1 MTNKEQLDTAK
12 QLKKKLEKYAE
23 TAEQHEFVK
32 LMMIDI
38 ELNKTINHLEEDPN
52 YTLSENEFQSMIR
65 VITKIIGERLK
76 CQ

>member
-12 QLKKKLEKYAE
+12 QLKKKFEKYSE
-23 TAEQHEFVK
+23 RAEQHEFVK

-52 YTLSENEFQSMIR
+52 HTLSEDEFQAMVR
-65 VITKIIGERLK
+65 VIARVTGE
-76 CQ
+76 Q